1 MTLKE
6 FMKTAPD
13 GEYYL
18 GGKRANAFFWIG
30 TKDQYLE
37 EMSSVS
43 DEMHRALTD
52 AVERCEEDI
61 KKTQA
66 RLIMLEGQLKK
77 RKRAAANWTPL
88 KEREVAETYEKTAP
102 GEEGTAVLING
113 QTGGAY
119 WFREEYEK
127 VRKGK
132 MNA

>member
-1 MTLKE
+1 MKLKE

-30 TKDQYLE
+30 TKEQYLE

-61 KKTQA
+61 QKTKA
-66 RLIMLEGQLKK
+66 RLVMLEKQLKK
-77 RKRAAANWTPL
+77 KKRAVEKWVPL
-88 KEREVAETYEKTAP
+88 KEREVVETYDKTAP
-102 GEEGTAVLING
+102 GEEGTAVLISG
-113 QTGGAY
+113 STGGVY
-119 WFREEYEK
+119 WFKDEYEK
-127 VRKGK
+127 VRRGR
-132 MNA
+132 MA